1 MQTRKSQDRK
11 QLTGNGLSATGSR
24 LHRVRS
30 RKNGLRMDVKINR
43 VSDNQIAI
51 TLIGEGHEFDEVF
64 EPNFAS
70 QLAEEFLKA
79 IQIVEDA
86 PNNS

>member
-1 MQTRKSQDRK
+1 
-11 QLTGNGLSATGSR
+11 
-24 LHRVRS
+24 
-30 RKNGLRMDVKINR
+30 MDAKITR
-43 VSDNQIAI
+43 VSDNQISI

-64 EPNFAS
+64 EHNFAN
-70 QLAEEFLKA
+70 QIALEFLKA

>member
-1 MQTRKSQDRK
+1 
-11 QLTGNGLSATGSR
+11 
-24 LHRVRS
+24 
-30 RKNGLRMDVKINR
+30 MDAKINR
-43 VSDNQIAI
+43 VSDTQISI